1 MMESGESEKVNFMN
15 SVKCILKK
23 YNKMQ
28 QYQIKNFLL
37 YDMED
42 EYIEEMIDVIQCPDD
57 ERKAKFPDILYEGDK
72 YAGNFIDG
80 NEYLITEK
88 DGIVWIINK
97 ISEEFGMDP
106 AKTRVSFSADD
117 FIYIITHKAQ
127 VLE

>member
-15 SVKCILKK
+15 SVKCILKQ

-42 EYIEEMIDVIQCPDD
+42 EYIDETIDFIRCPDD
-57 ERKAKFPDILYEGDK
+57 ERKAKFPDILYEEDQ
-72 YAGNFIDG
+72 YVGNFIDG

-88 DGIVWIINK
+88 EGIVWIINK

-106 AKTRVSFSADD
+106 AETRVSFSVDD

>member
-23 YNKMQ
+23 YNKMH

-80 NEYLITEK
+80 NEYLITERG
-88 DGIVWIINK
+88 GIV
-97 ISEEFGMDP
+97 
-106 AKTRVSFSADD
+106 
-117 FIYIITHKAQ
+117 
-127 VLE
+127 